1 MIYLLED
8 DASIRKLVSY
18 TLDHSGLK
26 TRDFGLPSEFWAA
39 MEQEPPRLILLDIML
54 PEEDGLTILAR
65 LRENAVTA
73 SIPVILLT
81 AKSTEFDKVL
91 GLDSGADDYITK
103 PFGMMELLSRV
114 KAMLRRTEPRE
125 SGRTEYRWEGLYVC
139 PERHVVTVDDQPVA
153 LTLKEFQLLCLL
165 FERDGKVVERDDILR
180 SIWGY
185 TYDGESRT
193 VDVHIRNLRQKL
205 GEAGACIETVKG
217 RGYKI
222 GGNL

>member
-1 MIYLLED
+1 MVYLLED

-39 MEQEPPRLILLDIML
+39 MEQELPRLILLDIML
-54 PEEDGLTILAR
+54 PEEDGLTILSR
-65 LRENAVTA
+65 LRENAATA
-73 SIPVILLT
+73 RVPVILLT

-114 KAMLRRTEPRE
+114 KAMLRRTEPAG
-125 SGRTEYRWEGLYVC
+125 GRQTEYRWEELYVC
-139 PERHVVTVDDQPVA
+139 PERHVVTVNTQPVA

-165 FERDGKVVERDDILR
+165 FEKDGAVVERDEILR

-205 GEAGACIETVKG
+205 GDAGACIETVKG
-217 RGYKI
+217 LGYKI
-222 GGNL
+222 GGHA